1 MRLDRGE
8 SKGIGA
14 VMALDRLDALEV
26 RIKDLV
32 KLIQELKRRNA
43 SLEEELRVVRQ
54 RLASQDDLNQRWE
67 RERVDIK
74 SRIERV
80 ISEIEMLE
88 CADETREVAHE

>member
-1 MRLDRGE
+1 M
-8 SKGIGA
+8 GIGA

-67 RERVDIK
+67 RERIDIK